1 MTKVLFFAELK
12 EQLKSPGTTIELTG
26 PKTVAEFR
34 SLLVSSH
41 PEWQSTFAKNQVLCA
56 VNQEMADAEQLIQPG
71 DEVAFFPPVTGG

>member
-26 PKTVAEFR
+26 PTTVIEFQ
-34 SLLVSSH
+34 SLLVAAH
-41 PEWQSTFAKNQVLCA
+41 PEWQNTFASNKVLCA
-56 VNQEMADAEQLIQPG
+56 VNQEMANDQQLIQPG